1 MIDIKNLRDNIDITR
16 VALLR
21 RGYKLDSEKFKSLD
35 SERKALQVNV
45 ETLQSTRKKLSQEYG
60 KLKASGSDTSSLKE
74 EIDNINSD
82 LKKENEL
89 LNALLESINEYLLDI
104 PNIPDQSTPDGSNE
118 NDNVLI
124 RKVGDITSTNTVD
137 HIDLTKKIDTDLASK
152 LAGSR
157 FSVLKGSLAK
167 LQRALI
173 SFMLDIA
180 NKNGYEEYYLP
191 YMANRDSLIG
201 TGNLPKFEEDLF
213 KTSENLYLI
222 PTAEVPLTNIYRDV
236 VINDDQLPIKL
247 TAHTPC
253 FRSEAG
259 SYGKDTKGLIRQHQ
273 FEKIELFKIAHPN
286 SSMNE
291 LDGLLENAEEIL
303 QLLELPYQVIQLC
316 AGDIGFSSCKTYD
329 IEVWMPSQNKY
340 REISSCSN
348 FGDFQ
353 ARRSNIKLNTSDG
366 KCFAHTI
373 NGSALAVGRTLIAL
387 IENNFDKDKHTIS
400 IPDALKDYFH
410 SDEIK
415 L

>member
-1 MIDIKNLRDNIDITR
+1 MINIKNLRENIEKT
-16 VALLR
+16 AKSLSR
-21 RGYKLDSEKFKSLD
+21 RGYVLDIKRFQTLD
-35 SERKALQVNV
+35 EERRTLQVNV
-45 ETLQSTRKKLSQEYG
+45 ENYQSSRKKLSEEFG
-60 KLKASGSDTSSLKE
+60 KLKASGGDTSKLKIRID
-74 EIDNINSD
+74 EINLN
-82 LKKENEL
+82 LKKDNEL
-89 LNALLESINEYLLDI
+89 LNSLLDSINEFMLDI
-104 PNIPDQSTPDGSNE
+104 PNVPDETTPDGSNE
-118 NDNVLI
+118 NDNLFI
-124 RKVGDITSTNTVD
+124 RKVGDVISTNTKD
-137 HIDLTKKIDTDLASK
+137 HIDIASNIDTDLAAK
-152 LAGSR
+152 IAGAR
-157 FSVLKGSLAK
+157 FAVIKGDLAK

-173 SFMLDIA
+173 TMMLDVAI
-180 NKNGYEEYYLP
+180 KNGYQEYYLP

-201 TGNLPKFEEDLF
+201 TGNLPKFKEDLF
-213 KTSENLYLI
+213 QTSENLFLI
-222 PTAEVPLTNIYRDV
+222 PTAEVPLTNIYRDE
-236 VINDDQLPIKL
+236 VINEKELPIKL
-247 TAHTPC
+247 TSHTPC

-259 SYGKDTKGLIRQHQ
+259 SYGRDTKGLMRQHQ

-316 AGDIGFSSCKTYD
+316 TGDIGFSSCKTYD

-353 ARRSNIKLNTSDG
+353 ARRSNIKLNTRDG

-387 IENNFDKDKHTIS
+387 IENNFDKDKNTIS
-400 IPDALKDYFH
+400 IPDVLKDYFH